1 MNAKE
6 ITKGIFWAVLQLLG
20 LCVLVWL
27 LYQLKTLLI
36 YMLIAGVV
44 SLIGRPINHFLMK
57 RLKMRAVLATSISI
71 VLLLGILISLF
82 SLFVPLLV
90 QQGENLSL
98 LDVDLLKAN
107 IQTLV
112 EEISA
117 YFQLDNSF
125 WQQQF
130 SVDNL
135 FQNVNFGL
143 LPQLLNETLEL
154 LGGFTIGLFSVVFIL
169 FFFLKDSHLQER
181 IILALVNDNVNDR
194 VEKSI
199 DKTKGLLS
207 RYFLGL
213 LLQISILL
221 VINSVVLSV
230 FAVENAFIIAFLCA
244 LLNLIPYLG
253 PIIGAVLMLL
263 LTMSSFIGADF
274 STVILP
280 KTIYV
285 MIGFF
290 VGQLVDN
297 FISQPFIFSNSV
309 KSHPLEIF
317 IVILASGT
325 LLGPVGMIIAIPLY
339 TTLKVIAQEFL
350 AENKIVK
357 SLNIEKLDWILSYQ
371 SRVGPLK
378 WIGPSTEDIIV
389 ENSKLGKHIVLVP
402 IAFVS
407 EHSETLVELDIEYKE
422 LADKNG
428 CKNYTRVPALGTNEN
443 YIKAMSNLII
453 NKQDYNFN
461 GELFP
466 PKIQCPNQFIKCPCL
481 NYE

>member
-6 ITKGIFWAVLQLLG
+6 ISNGIVRAVLQLTG
-20 LCVLVWL
+20 LCILIWL
-27 LYQLKTLLI
+27 LLQIKTLLI
-36 YMLIAGVV
+36 YMLIAGIV
-44 SLIGRPINHFLMK
+44 SLIGRPINQFLTGRFK
-57 RLKMRAVLATSISI
+57 LKNVLATSITIVFLLWVLVSI
-71 VLLLGILISLF
+71 F
-82 SLFVPLLV
+82 SLFVPLLI

-98 LDVDLLKAN
+98 LEVNELKGN
-107 IQTLV
+107 IETLIQ
-112 EEISA
+112 EIGL
-117 YFQLDNSF
+117 YFNLDNSF

-130 SVDNL
+130 SVENL
-135 FQNVNFGL
+135 FQNINLGL
-143 LPQLLNETLEL
+143 LPELLNQTLEL

-181 IILALVNDNVNDR
+181 IILALVNDKVTNR

-199 DKTKGLLS
+199 EKTKGLLS

-221 VINSVVLSV
+221 IIYSIVLAIFDV
-230 FAVENAFIIAFLCA
+230 QNAFIIAFLCA

-253 PIIGAVLMLL
+253 PIIGGLLMLL

-280 KTIYV
+280 KTSYV
-285 MIGFF
+285 MIGFI

-297 FISQPFIFSNSV
+297 FFSQPFIFSNSV

-339 TTLKVIAQEFL
+339 TTIKVIAQEFL

-357 SLNIEKLDWILSYQ
+357 SL
-371 SRVGPLK
+371 
-378 WIGPSTEDIIV
+378 T
-389 ENSKLGKHIVLVP
+389 
-402 IAFVS
+402 
-407 EHSETLVELDIEYKE
+407 
-422 LADKNG
+422 KN
-428 CKNYTRVPALGTNEN
+428 
-443 YIKAMSNLII
+443 
-453 NKQDYNFN
+453 F
-461 GELFP
+461 
-466 PKIQCPNQFIKCPCL
+466 
-481 NYE
+481 

>member
-125 WQQQF
+125 WQKQF

-297 FISQPFIFSNSV
+297 FFSQPFIFSNSV

-357 SLNIEKLDWILSYQ
+357 SL
-371 SRVGPLK
+371 
-378 WIGPSTEDIIV
+378 T
-389 ENSKLGKHIVLVP
+389 
-402 IAFVS
+402 
-407 EHSETLVELDIEYKE
+407 
-422 LADKNG
+422 KN
-428 CKNYTRVPALGTNEN
+428 
-443 YIKAMSNLII
+443 
-453 NKQDYNFN
+453 F
-461 GELFP
+461 
-466 PKIQCPNQFIKCPCL
+466 
-481 NYE
+481 

>member
-6 ITKGIFWAVLQLLG
+6 ISSGIVRAVLQLTG
-20 LCVLVWL
+20 ICILVWL
-27 LYQLKTLLI
+27 LLQVKTLLI
-36 YMLIAGVV
+36 YMLIAGIV
-44 SLIGRPINHFLMK
+44 SLIGRPINQLLTK
-57 RLKMRAVLATSISI
+57 RLKLKNILASSITIVFLMWILVSI
-71 VLLLGILISLF
+71 F

-98 LDVDLLKAN
+98 LEVNELKGN
-107 IQTLV
+107 IETLIQ
-112 EEISA
+112 EIGT
-117 YFQLDNSF
+117 YFNLDNSF

-143 LPQLLNETLEL
+143 LPELLNQTLEL

-169 FFFLKDSHLQER
+169 FFFLKDSYLQER
-181 IILALVNDNVNDR
+181 IILALVNDEVTDR

-199 DKTKGLLS
+199 EKTKGLLS

-221 VINSVVLSV
+221 IIYSIVLAI
-230 FAVENAFIIAFLCA
+230 FDVENAFIIAFLCA

-253 PIIGAVLMLL
+253 PIIGGVLMLL

-280 KTIYV
+280 KTGYV
-285 MIGFF
+285 MIGF
-290 VGQLVDN
+290 VIGQLVDN
-297 FISQPFIFSNSV
+297 FFSQPFIFSNSV

-339 TTLKVIAQEFL
+339 TTIKVIAQEFM

-357 SLNIEKLDWILSYQ
+357 SL
-371 SRVGPLK
+371 
-378 WIGPSTEDIIV
+378 T
-389 ENSKLGKHIVLVP
+389 
-402 IAFVS
+402 
-407 EHSETLVELDIEYKE
+407 
-422 LADKNG
+422 KN
-428 CKNYTRVPALGTNEN
+428 
-443 YIKAMSNLII
+443 
-453 NKQDYNFN
+453 F
-461 GELFP
+461 
-466 PKIQCPNQFIKCPCL
+466 
-481 NYE
+481 

>member
-82 SLFVPLLV
+82 SLFVPLLL

-297 FISQPFIFSNSV
+297 FFSQPFIFSNSV

-357 SLNIEKLDWILSYQ
+357 SL
-371 SRVGPLK
+371 
-378 WIGPSTEDIIV
+378 T
-389 ENSKLGKHIVLVP
+389 
-402 IAFVS
+402 
-407 EHSETLVELDIEYKE
+407 
-422 LADKNG
+422 KN
-428 CKNYTRVPALGTNEN
+428 
-443 YIKAMSNLII
+443 
-453 NKQDYNFN
+453 F
-461 GELFP
+461 
-466 PKIQCPNQFIKCPCL
+466 
-481 NYE
+481 

>member
-263 LTMSSFIGADF
+263 LTMSSFIDADF

-297 FISQPFIFSNSV
+297 FFSQPFIFSNSV

-339 TTLKVIAQEFL
+339 TTMKVIAQEFL

-357 SLNIEKLDWILSYQ
+357 SL
-371 SRVGPLK
+371 
-378 WIGPSTEDIIV
+378 T
-389 ENSKLGKHIVLVP
+389 
-402 IAFVS
+402 
-407 EHSETLVELDIEYKE
+407 
-422 LADKNG
+422 KN
-428 CKNYTRVPALGTNEN
+428 
-443 YIKAMSNLII
+443 
-453 NKQDYNFN
+453 F
-461 GELFP
+461 
-466 PKIQCPNQFIKCPCL
+466 
-481 NYE
+481 

>member
-1 MNAKE
+1 
-6 ITKGIFWAVLQLLG
+6 
-20 LCVLVWL
+20 
-27 LYQLKTLLI
+27 
-36 YMLIAGVV
+36 MLIAGVV

-297 FISQPFIFSNSV
+297 FFSQPFIFSNSV

-357 SLNIEKLDWILSYQ
+357 SL
-371 SRVGPLK
+371 
-378 WIGPSTEDIIV
+378 T
-389 ENSKLGKHIVLVP
+389 
-402 IAFVS
+402 
-407 EHSETLVELDIEYKE
+407 
-422 LADKNG
+422 KN
-428 CKNYTRVPALGTNEN
+428 
-443 YIKAMSNLII
+443 
-453 NKQDYNFN
+453 F
-461 GELFP
+461 
-466 PKIQCPNQFIKCPCL
+466 
-481 NYE
+481 

>member
-6 ITKGIFWAVLQLLG
+6 ISSGIVRAVLQLTG
-20 LCVLVWL
+20 ICILVWL
-27 LYQLKTLLI
+27 LLQVKTLLI
-36 YMLIAGVV
+36 YMLIAGIV
-44 SLIGRPINHFLMK
+44 SLIGRPINQLLTK
-57 RLKMRAVLATSISI
+57 RLKLKNILASSITIVFLMWILVSI
-71 VLLLGILISLF
+71 F

-98 LDVDLLKAN
+98 LEVNELKGN
-107 IQTLV
+107 IETLIQ
-112 EEISA
+112 EIGT
-117 YFQLDNSF
+117 YFNLNNSF

-143 LPQLLNETLEL
+143 LPELLNQTLEL

-181 IILALVNDNVNDR
+181 IILALVNDEVTDR

-199 DKTKGLLS
+199 EKTKDLLS

-221 VINSVVLSV
+221 IIYSIVLAI
-230 FAVENAFIIAFLCA
+230 FDVENAFIIAFLCA

-253 PIIGAVLMLL
+253 PIIGGVLMLL

-280 KTIYV
+280 KTGYV
-285 MIGFF
+285 MIGF
-290 VGQLVDN
+290 VIGQLVDN
-297 FISQPFIFSNSV
+297 FFSQPFIFSNSV

-325 LLGPVGMIIAIPLY
+325 LLGPVGLIIAIPLY
-339 TTLKVIAQEFL
+339 TTIKVIAQEFM

-357 SLNIEKLDWILSYQ
+357 SL
-371 SRVGPLK
+371 
-378 WIGPSTEDIIV
+378 T
-389 ENSKLGKHIVLVP
+389 
-402 IAFVS
+402 
-407 EHSETLVELDIEYKE
+407 
-422 LADKNG
+422 KN
-428 CKNYTRVPALGTNEN
+428 
-443 YIKAMSNLII
+443 
-453 NKQDYNFN
+453 F
-461 GELFP
+461 
-466 PKIQCPNQFIKCPCL
+466 
-481 NYE
+481 

>member
-57 RLKMRAVLATSISI
+57 SLKMRAVLATSISI

-221 VINSVVLSV
+221 VINSLVLSV

-297 FISQPFIFSNSV
+297 FFSQPFIFSNSV

-357 SLNIEKLDWILSYQ
+357 SL
-371 SRVGPLK
+371 
-378 WIGPSTEDIIV
+378 T
-389 ENSKLGKHIVLVP
+389 
-402 IAFVS
+402 
-407 EHSETLVELDIEYKE
+407 
-422 LADKNG
+422 KN
-428 CKNYTRVPALGTNEN
+428 
-443 YIKAMSNLII
+443 
-453 NKQDYNFN
+453 F
-461 GELFP
+461 
-466 PKIQCPNQFIKCPCL
+466 
-481 NYE
+481 

>member
-6 ITKGIFWAVLQLLG
+6 ISNGIVRAVLQLTG
-20 LCVLVWL
+20 LCILIWL
-27 LYQLKTLLI
+27 LLQIKTLLI
-36 YMLIAGVV
+36 YMLIAGIV
-44 SLIGRPINHFLMK
+44 SLIGRPINQFLTG
-57 RLKMRAVLATSISI
+57 RLKLKNVLATSITIVFLLWVLVSI
-71 VLLLGILISLF
+71 F
-82 SLFVPLLV
+82 SLFVPLLI

-98 LDVDLLKAN
+98 LEVNELKGN
-107 IQTLV
+107 IETLIQ
-112 EEISA
+112 EIGL
-117 YFQLDNSF
+117 YFNLDNSF

-135 FQNVNFGL
+135 FQNINLGL
-143 LPQLLNETLEL
+143 LPELLNQTLEL

-181 IILALVNDNVNDR
+181 IILALVNDKVTNR

-199 DKTKGLLS
+199 EKTKGLLS

-221 VINSVVLSV
+221 IIYSIVLAIFDV
-230 FAVENAFIIAFLCA
+230 QNAFIIAFLCA

-253 PIIGAVLMLL
+253 PIIGGLLMLL

-274 STVILP
+274 SSVILP
-280 KTIYV
+280 KTSYV
-285 MIGFF
+285 MIGFI

-297 FISQPFIFSNSV
+297 FFSQPFIFSNSV

-339 TTLKVIAQEFL
+339 TTIKVIAQEFL

-357 SLNIEKLDWILSYQ
+357 SL
-371 SRVGPLK
+371 
-378 WIGPSTEDIIV
+378 T
-389 ENSKLGKHIVLVP
+389 
-402 IAFVS
+402 
-407 EHSETLVELDIEYKE
+407 
-422 LADKNG
+422 KN
-428 CKNYTRVPALGTNEN
+428 
-443 YIKAMSNLII
+443 
-453 NKQDYNFN
+453 F
-461 GELFP
+461 
-466 PKIQCPNQFIKCPCL
+466 
-481 NYE
+481 

>member
-6 ITKGIFWAVLQLLG
+6 ISSGIVRAVLQLTG
-20 LCVLVWL
+20 ICILVWL
-27 LYQLKTLLI
+27 LLQVKTLLI
-36 YMLIAGVV
+36 YMLIAGIV
-44 SLIGRPINHFLMK
+44 SLIGRPINQLLTK
-57 RLKMRAVLATSISI
+57 RLKLKNILASSITIVFLMWILVSI
-71 VLLLGILISLF
+71 F

-98 LDVDLLKAN
+98 LEVNELKGN
-107 IQTLV
+107 IETLIQ
-112 EEISA
+112 EIGT
-117 YFQLDNSF
+117 YFNLDNSF

-143 LPQLLNETLEL
+143 LPELLNQTLEL

-169 FFFLKDSHLQER
+169 FFFLKDIHLQER
-181 IILALVNDNVNDR
+181 IILALVNDEVTDR

-199 DKTKGLLS
+199 EKTKGLLS

-221 VINSVVLSV
+221 IIYSIVLAI
-230 FAVENAFIIAFLCA
+230 FDVENAFIIAFLCA

-253 PIIGAVLMLL
+253 PIIGGVLMLL

-280 KTIYV
+280 KTGYV
-285 MIGFF
+285 MIGF
-290 VGQLVDN
+290 VIGQLVDN
-297 FISQPFIFSNSV
+297 FFSQPFIFSNSV

-339 TTLKVIAQEFL
+339 TTIKVIAQEFM

-357 SLNIEKLDWILSYQ
+357 SL
-371 SRVGPLK
+371 
-378 WIGPSTEDIIV
+378 T
-389 ENSKLGKHIVLVP
+389 
-402 IAFVS
+402 
-407 EHSETLVELDIEYKE
+407 
-422 LADKNG
+422 KN
-428 CKNYTRVPALGTNEN
+428 
-443 YIKAMSNLII
+443 
-453 NKQDYNFN
+453 F
-461 GELFP
+461 
-466 PKIQCPNQFIKCPCL
+466 
-481 NYE
+481 

>member
-57 RLKMRAVLATSISI
+57 RLKMRSVLATSISI

-181 IILALVNDNVNDR
+181 IILVLVNDNVNDR

-297 FISQPFIFSNSV
+297 FFSQPFIFSNSV

-325 LLGPVGMIIAIPLY
+325 LLGPVGMIIAIPVY

-350 AENKIVK
+350 ADNKIVK
-357 SLNIEKLDWILSYQ
+357 SL
-371 SRVGPLK
+371 
-378 WIGPSTEDIIV
+378 T
-389 ENSKLGKHIVLVP
+389 
-402 IAFVS
+402 
-407 EHSETLVELDIEYKE
+407 
-422 LADKNG
+422 KN
-428 CKNYTRVPALGTNEN
+428 
-443 YIKAMSNLII
+443 
-453 NKQDYNFN
+453 F
-461 GELFP
+461 
-466 PKIQCPNQFIKCPCL
+466 
-481 NYE
+481 

>member
-6 ITKGIFWAVLQLLG
+6 ISNGIVRAVLQLTG
-20 LCVLVWL
+20 LCILIWL
-27 LYQLKTLLI
+27 LLQIKTLLI
-36 YMLIAGVV
+36 YMLIAGIV
-44 SLIGRPINHFLMK
+44 SLIGRPINQFLTG
-57 RLKMRAVLATSISI
+57 RLKLKNVLATSITIVFLLWVLVSI
-71 VLLLGILISLF
+71 F
-82 SLFVPLLV
+82 SLFVPLLI

-98 LDVDLLKAN
+98 LEVNELKGN
-107 IQTLV
+107 IETLIQ
-112 EEISA
+112 EIGI
-117 YFQLDNSF
+117 YFNLDNSF

-135 FQNVNFGL
+135 FQNINLGL
-143 LPQLLNETLEL
+143 LPELLNQTLEL

-181 IILALVNDNVNDR
+181 IILALVNDKVTNR

-199 DKTKGLLS
+199 EKTKGLLS

-221 VINSVVLSV
+221 IIYSIVLAIFDV
-230 FAVENAFIIAFLCA
+230 QNAFIIAFLCA

-253 PIIGAVLMLL
+253 PIIGGLLMLL

-274 STVILP
+274 SSVILP
-280 KTIYV
+280 KTSYV
-285 MIGFF
+285 MIGFI

-297 FISQPFIFSNSV
+297 FLSQPFIFSNSV

-339 TTLKVIAQEFL
+339 TTIKVIAQEFL

-357 SLNIEKLDWILSYQ
+357 SL
-371 SRVGPLK
+371 
-378 WIGPSTEDIIV
+378 T
-389 ENSKLGKHIVLVP
+389 
-402 IAFVS
+402 
-407 EHSETLVELDIEYKE
+407 
-422 LADKNG
+422 KN
-428 CKNYTRVPALGTNEN
+428 
-443 YIKAMSNLII
+443 
-453 NKQDYNFN
+453 F
-461 GELFP
+461 
-466 PKIQCPNQFIKCPCL
+466 
-481 NYE
+481 

>member
-6 ITKGIFWAVLQLLG
+6 ISSGIVRAVLQLTG
-20 LCVLVWL
+20 ICILVWL
-27 LYQLKTLLI
+27 LLQVKTLLI
-36 YMLIAGVV
+36 YMLIAGIV
-44 SLIGRPINHFLMK
+44 SLIGRPINQLLTK
-57 RLKMRAVLATSISI
+57 RLKLKNILASSITIVFLMWILVSI
-71 VLLLGILISLF
+71 F

-98 LDVDLLKAN
+98 LEVNELKGN
-107 IQTLV
+107 IETLIQ
-112 EEISA
+112 EIGT
-117 YFQLDNSF
+117 YFNLDNSF

-143 LPQLLNETLEL
+143 LPELLNQTLEL

-181 IILALVNDNVNDR
+181 IILALVNDEVTDR

-199 DKTKGLLS
+199 EKTKGLLS

-221 VINSVVLSV
+221 IIYSLVLAI
-230 FAVENAFIIAFLCA
+230 FDVENAFIIAFLCA

-253 PIIGAVLMLL
+253 PIIGGVLMLL

-280 KTIYV
+280 KTGYV
-285 MIGFF
+285 MIGF
-290 VGQLVDN
+290 VIGQLIDN
-297 FISQPFIFSNSV
+297 FFSQPLIFSNSV

-339 TTLKVIAQEFL
+339 TTIKVIAQEFM

-357 SLNIEKLDWILSYQ
+357 SL
-371 SRVGPLK
+371 
-378 WIGPSTEDIIV
+378 T
-389 ENSKLGKHIVLVP
+389 
-402 IAFVS
+402 
-407 EHSETLVELDIEYKE
+407 
-422 LADKNG
+422 KN
-428 CKNYTRVPALGTNEN
+428 
-443 YIKAMSNLII
+443 
-453 NKQDYNFN
+453 F
-461 GELFP
+461 
-466 PKIQCPNQFIKCPCL
+466 
-481 NYE
+481 

>member
-44 SLIGRPINHFLMK
+44 SLIGRPINHLLMK

-253 PIIGAVLMLL
+253 PIIAAVLMLL

-297 FISQPFIFSNSV
+297 FFSQPFIFSNSV

-339 TTLKVIAQEFL
+339 TTMKVIAQEFL

-357 SLNIEKLDWILSYQ
+357 SL
-371 SRVGPLK
+371 
-378 WIGPSTEDIIV
+378 T
-389 ENSKLGKHIVLVP
+389 
-402 IAFVS
+402 
-407 EHSETLVELDIEYKE
+407 
-422 LADKNG
+422 KN
-428 CKNYTRVPALGTNEN
+428 
-443 YIKAMSNLII
+443 
-453 NKQDYNFN
+453 F
-461 GELFP
+461 
-466 PKIQCPNQFIKCPCL
+466 
-481 NYE
+481 